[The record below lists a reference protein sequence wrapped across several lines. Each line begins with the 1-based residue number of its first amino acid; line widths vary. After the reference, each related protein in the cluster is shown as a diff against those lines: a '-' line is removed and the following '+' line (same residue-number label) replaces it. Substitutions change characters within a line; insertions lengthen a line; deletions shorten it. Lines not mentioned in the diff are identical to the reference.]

1 MLSPSKSHHISMK
14 IIKLLFT
21 VICMIV
27 GYQVST
33 AREYFRVIDSRVGL
47 PDNTVTNIVQ
57 DTKGY
62 IWLGTSNGLS
72 RYDGVTFTTFR
83 HDPDDNTSLSSSTVN
98 TLAVSQAGIFAG
110 TNSGL
115 DLYSFAYGGFIHC
128 SIKPKSVIRISLCRK
143 AARNPLFCPK

>member
-1 MLSPSKSHHISMK
+1 MK

-83 HDPDDNTSLSSSTVN
+83 HDPDDNL
-98 TLAVSQAGIFAG
+98 I
-110 TNSGL
+110 
-115 DLYSFAYGGFIHC
+115 I
-128 SIKPKSVIRISLCRK
+128 IKYR
-143 AARNPLFCPK
+143 